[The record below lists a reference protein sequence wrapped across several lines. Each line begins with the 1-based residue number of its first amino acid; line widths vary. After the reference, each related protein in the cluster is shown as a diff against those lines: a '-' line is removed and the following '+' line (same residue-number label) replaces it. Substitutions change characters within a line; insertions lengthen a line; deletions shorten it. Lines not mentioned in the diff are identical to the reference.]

1 VGFWAEGKRSY
12 GMENRIDVTG
22 KVLQNAADLFCMKIV
37 SQLSIGI
44 PNTIG
49 SMAHMTDML
58 RAADVNIDALFCT
71 EGVPT
76 TTVHLVTDDPET
88 AKMVLAKIGPVTT
101 MDVISLDMPNK
112 PGSIAHVARKCAG
125 AGVNIKHMY
134 ATSTGKGATLYL
146 ATEQVQPAMNA
157 LK

>member
-1 VGFWAEGKRSY
+1 
-12 GMENRIDVTG
+12 
-22 KVLQNAADLFCMKIV
+22 MKIV

-44 PNTIG
+44 PNSPG
-49 SMAHMTDML
+49 SLAHMTDML

-71 EGVPT
+71 EGPQT

-88 AKMVLAKIGPVTT
+88 AKMVLGKIGPVSAS
-101 MDVISLDMPNK
+101 DVIAFEMPNK
-112 PGSIAHVARKCAG
+112 PGSIAQVARKCAG
-125 AGVNIKHMY
+125 AGINIRHIY

-146 ATEQVQPAMNA
+146 SAEQVESAMNA